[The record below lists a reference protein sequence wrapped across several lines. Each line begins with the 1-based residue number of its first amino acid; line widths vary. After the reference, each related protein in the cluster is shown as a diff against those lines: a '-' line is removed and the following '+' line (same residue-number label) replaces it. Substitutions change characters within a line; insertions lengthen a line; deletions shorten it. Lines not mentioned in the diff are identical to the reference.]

1 MHTYHF
7 THPVSYGFDEAVA
20 RVTEALSAFKA
31 WLAQCRA
38 AGMRLGA
45 YGAAAKGNTL
55 LNYARITSELIEKV
69 TEVNQFKI
77 GRMTPGTHIPIVD
90 ERMAGDPPDY
100 YLVLSWNFLDYF
112 ISKYKEFLMRGG
124 KFIVSIDWKS
134 DSPKY
139 CKPTL
144 AARDM
149 KSWK

>member
-1 MHTYHF
+1 MLFRSDLATYRAF
-7 THPVSYGFDEAVA
+7 AE
-20 RVTEALSAFKA
+20 RVRSNAEALRKVLTGLKA
-31 WLAQCRA
+31 DGKRVFA
-38 AGMRLGA
+38 LGA
-45 YGAAAKGNTL
+45 PVKGNTL

-124 KFIVSIDWKS
+124 KFIVPVPQVRILGFEV
-134 DSPKY
+134 PE
-139 CKPTL
+139 
-144 AARDM
+144 
-149 KSWK
+149 